1 MGSILEEYMKQFEA
15 DKQNENHEVVSNN
28 DDELVKQFVSDFSK
42 DEYAKKLDELR
53 NDPNDM
59 ANKFHREYPTI
70 SDKQMDE
77 QGLLSSEKIDAY
89 LIHAY
94 CPKCGKELRCSH
106 KLYCNPYTRQTIAKH
121 ECSCGFKANL
131 QYAYPRLVYVDKDNK
146 QIEIQYDR

>member
-1 MGSILEEYMKQFEA
+1 M
-15 DKQNENHEVVSNN
+15 
-28 DDELVKQFVSDFSK
+28 VKQFASDFSK

-131 QYAYPRLVYVDKDNK
+131 QYAYPRLVYIDKDNK

>member
-28 DDELVKQFVSDFSK
+28 DDELVKQFASDFSK

-89 LIHAY
+89 LIVILTHD
-94 CPKCGKELRCSH
+94 KLLQNMNVVVVLRLIFNMLIQDSYM
-106 KLYCNPYTRQTIAKH
+106 LTRII
-121 ECSCGFKANL
+121 
-131 QYAYPRLVYVDKDNK
+131 NK
-146 QIEIQYDR
+146 